1 MPINGK
7 SRVQM
12 DKIDRQL
19 LGILQRDAGV
29 SVGKLAEQVGVSKS
43 ACWRRLQR
51 LEEDGVIRGRVTL
64 LDPAAIGLPLNVFIS
79 VRTNQH
85 NEAWAQRFQQV
96 IDDIPGILEA
106 YRLGGAVDYLLKAV
120 VKDMP
125 DYDRLYQQLIE
136 ADLFDVSASFVME
149 ELKQTTELPL

>member
-1 MPINGK
+1 
-7 SRVQM
+7 M
-12 DKIDRQL
+12 DRLDRQL
-19 LGILQRDAGV
+19 LAILQRDAGL
-29 SVGKLAEQVGVSKS
+29 SVGKLAERVGVSKS

-64 LDPAAIGLPLNVFIS
+64 LDPAALDLSLNVFIS

-85 NEAWAQRFQQV
+85 NEDWARRFQDV
-96 IDDIPGILEA
+96 IDGIPGILEA